1 MMEERHD
8 EPVTMTMNFK
18 DPVNLFKADYP
29 VCLLIFSV
37 LYIMG
42 MIGVSETKLSGDD
55 SPALV
60 YLAIWGGC
68 LWLNMVE
75 HGHASLVVLDPVNRE
90 LY

>member
-1 MMEERHD
+1 MEERHD

-60 YLAIWGGC
+60 YLAI
-68 LWLNMVE
+68 
-75 HGHASLVVLDPVNRE
+75 
-90 LY
+90 